1 MSRRELYRSAKGA
14 FAYLHRCL
22 GLLLLSIPWMILVKP
37 TFIQILPVFFAVGA
51 VVSLWS
57 KRDVVRDLLEGRTET
72 VRGQVVRRELG
83 DCIKHLWAEYLFLDT
98 EVGPQKMVFFSSPF
112 GGGIAGLLDSPL
124 SLYYLPR
131 SKIIVRVEVQGKP
144 DTPRQRSK
152 EWHRERPK
160 REERMR
166 KIMQPNLCRLRERYW
181 LWEDLLLDMPVVLF
195 LLFLVWRGIKTVCN
209 NAGL

>member
-131 SKIIVRVEVQGKP
+131 SKIIVRVEVLEKP
-144 DTPRQRSK
+144 DTPHHRTK
-152 EWHRERPK
+152 EWYRERQETLQKMTPLD
-160 REERMR
+160 
-166 KIMQPNLCRLRERYW
+166 LCKLRERYW
-181 LWEDLLLDMPVVLF
+181 LWEDLILDMPVVLF
-195 LLFLVWRGIKTVCN
+195 LLFLVRGII
-209 NAGL
+209 GMI